1 MREIIFLNPVLKETV
16 WGGKRLS
23 EYGYELPSDRVGEAW
38 AISAHPN
45 GDCTISGGAFGGM
58 HLSELWK
65 NHRELFG
72 GEAGERF
79 PLLTKIIDAESDLS
93 IQVHPDDAYAKL
105 HENGSLGK
113 TECWYIL
120 DAAPGAKIVIGHNA
134 KDRDEVREMI
144 EQKRWSDFIREV
156 PVHKGDFFFIAPGT
170 VHAIKGGTLLLE
182 TQQNSDVTYRV
193 YDYDRPGSDGK
204 PRALHI
210 AESIDVI
217 TAPFEERKVQ
227 KNPNKTINK
236 NFDELV
242 SCPYFSV
249 WTLGVHGR
257 TEIIQDQK
265 FMLASVVDGG
275 GTVDGNAI
283 RKGSHFIFPYEYG
296 RAVFEGDMRLVVSAV

>member
-1 MREIIFLNPVLKETV
+1 MREIIFVNPVLKDTV
-16 WGGKRLS
+16 WGGKRLA
-23 EYGYELPSDRVGEAW
+23 EYGYELPSDHVGEAW

-45 GDCTISGGAFGGM
+45 GDCTISGGTFAGM

-65 NHRELFG
+65 NHREFFG
-72 GEAGERF
+72 DVQGDRF
-79 PLLTKIIDAESDLS
+79 PLLTKIIDAERDLS

-120 DAAPGAKIVIGHNA
+120 DAAPGTKIVIGHNA
-134 KDRDEVREMI
+134 KDRGEVRDMI
-144 EQKRWSDFIREV
+144 EQKRWNEFIREV

-217 TAPFEERKVQ
+217 TAPFEESLPQ
-227 KNPNKTINK
+227 KNPHKTINK
-236 NFDELV
+236 NLGELV

-257 TEIIQDQK
+257 AEIVQDQK
-265 FMLASVVDGG
+265 FMLVSVVEGA
-275 GTVDGNAI
+275 GTVDGKAV
-283 RKGSHFIFPYEYG
+283 RKGSHFMLPYEYG
-296 RAVFEGDMRLVVSAV
+296 RAVFEGDMQLVISAV

>member
-16 WGGKRLS
+16 WGGKRLT
-23 EYGYELPSDRVGEAW
+23 EYGYELPSDHIGEAW
-38 AISAHPN
+38 AIGAHPN
-45 GDCTISGGAFGGM
+45 GDCTVAGGAFDGM

-72 GEAGERF
+72 GSAGERF
-79 PLLTKIIDAESDLS
+79 PLLTKIIDAERDLS

-134 KDRDEVREMI
+134 KNRGEVHDMI
-144 EQKRWSDFIREV
+144 EQKRWNEFIREV

-217 TAPFEERKVQ
+217 TAPFEESLPQ
-227 KNPNKTINK
+227 KNPHKTINK
-236 NFDELV
+236 NFGELV

-249 WTLGVHGR
+249 WTLGVQGR
-257 TEIIQDQK
+257 AEIVQDQK
-265 FMLASVVDGG
+265 FMLVSVVEGA
-275 GTVDGNAI
+275 GTVDGKAV
-283 RKGSHFIFPYEYG
+283 RKGSHFILPYEYG
-296 RAVFEGDMRLVVSAV
+296 RAVFEGDMHLVISAV

>member
-1 MREIIFLNPVLKETV
+1 MREIIFVNPVLKDTV
-16 WGGKRLS
+16 WGGKRLA
-23 EYGYELPSDRVGEAW
+23 EYGYELPSGHVGEAW

-45 GDCTISGGAFGGM
+45 GDCTISGGTFAGM

-72 GEAGERF
+72 GSAGERF
-79 PLLTKIIDAESDLS
+79 PLLTKIIDAERDLS

-134 KDRDEVREMI
+134 KDRGEVRDMI
-144 EQKRWSDFIREV
+144 EQKRWNEFIREV
-156 PVHKGDFFFIAPGT
+156 LVRKGDFFFIAPGT

-217 TAPFEERKVQ
+217 KAPFEESLPQ
-227 KNPNKTINK
+227 KNPHKTINK
-236 NFDELV
+236 NLVELV

-249 WTLGVHGR
+249 WTLDVQGR
-257 TEIIQDQK
+257 AEIVQDQK
-265 FMLASVVDGG
+265 FMLASVVEGA
-275 GTVDGNAI
+275 GTVDGKI
-283 RKGSHFIFPYEYG
+283 VRKGSHFMLPYEYG
-296 RAVFEGDMRLVVSAV
+296 WVTFEGDMHLVLSAV

>member
-1 MREIIFLNPVLKETV
+1 MFKTKAFISERV
-16 WGGKRLS
+16 WGYERWIASVHPAGQATVDAATEFIGGKNLS
-23 EYGYELPSDRVGEAW
+23 SV
-38 AISAHPN
+38 I
-45 GDCTISGGAFGGM
+45 GDSY
-58 HLSELWK
+58 
-65 NHRELFG
+65 
-72 GEAGERF
+72 
-79 PLLTKIIDAESDLS
+79 PLLIKIIQANEVLS
-93 IQVHPDDAYAKL
+93 VQVHPDDDYARI
-105 HENGSLGK
+105 HENSAGK

-134 KDRDEVREMI
+134 KDRGEVRDMI
-144 EQKRWSDFIREV
+144 EQKRWNEFIREV

-217 TAPFEERKVQ
+217 TAPFEESLPQ
-227 KNPNKTINK
+227 KDPHKTINK
-236 NFDELV
+236 NLGELV

-257 TEIIQDQK
+257 AEIVQDQK
-265 FMLASVVDGG
+265 FMLVSVVEGA
-275 GTVDGNAI
+275 GTVDGKAV
-283 RKGSHFIFPYEYG
+283 RKGSHFILPYEYG
-296 RAVFEGDMRLVVSAV
+296 RAVFEGDMQLVISAV

>member
-1 MREIIFLNPVLKETV
+1 MREIVFLDPVLKETV
-16 WGGKRLS
+16 WGGKRLA
-23 EYGYELPSDRVGEAW
+23 EYGYELPSDHVGEAW

-45 GDCTISGGAFGGM
+45 GDCTILGGAFAGM

-65 NHRELFG
+65 NRRELFG
-72 GEAGERF
+72 GSAGERF
-79 PLLTKIIDAESDLS
+79 PLLTKIIDAERDLS

-134 KDRDEVREMI
+134 KNRDEVREMI
-144 EQKRWSDFIREV
+144 EQKHWSDFIREV
-156 PVHKGDFFFIAPGT
+156 PVRKGDFFFIAPGT

-217 TAPFEERKVQ
+217 TAPFEESLPQ
-227 KNPNKTINK
+227 KNPHKTINK
-236 NFDELV
+236 NLHELV

-249 WTLGVHGR
+249 WTLDVQGR
-257 TEIIQDQK
+257 AEIAQDQK
-265 FMLASVVDGG
+265 FMLASVVEGA
-275 GTVDGNAI
+275 GTVDGKAV
-283 RKGSHFIFPYEYG
+283 RKGSHFMLPYEYG
-296 RAVFEGDMRLVVSAV
+296 RVTFEGDMHLVLSAV

>member
-1 MREIIFLNPVLKETV
+1 MREIIFVNPVLKDTV
-16 WGGKRLS
+16 WGGKRLA
-23 EYGYELPSDRVGEAW
+23 EYGYELPSDHVGEAW

-45 GDCTISGGAFGGM
+45 GDCTISGGTFAGM

-72 GEAGERF
+72 GSAGERF
-79 PLLTKIIDAESDLS
+79 PLLTKIIDAERDLS

-120 DAAPGAKIVIGHNA
+120 DAAPGTKIVIGHNA
-134 KDRDEVREMI
+134 KDRGEVRDMI
-144 EQKRWSDFIREV
+144 ERKRWNEFIREV

-217 TAPFEERKVQ
+217 TAPFEESLPQ
-227 KNPNKTINK
+227 KNPHKTINK
-236 NFDELV
+236 NLGELV

-257 TEIIQDQK
+257 AEIVQDQK
-265 FMLASVVDGG
+265 FMLVSVVEGSG
-275 GTVDGNAI
+275 PVDGKAV
-283 RKGSHFIFPYEYG
+283 RTGSHFMLPYEYG
-296 RAVFEGDMRLVVSAV
+296 RAVFEGDMQLVISAV